1 MNIIRSITIVT
12 LLTIPMLSLAGPK
25 LWERNMIKK
34 QAAKPEPMLIEGA
47 ASKMNHNAVEHK
59 RFILG
64 ERYPETAVKK
74 SGTSTAKQ
82 LVIHTNHMGVHHK
95 REKLGEN
102 YIN

>member
-1 MNIIRSITIVT
+1 MNIIRSLTIVT

-34 QAAKPEPMLIEGA
+34 QAAKPSPMLIEGA
-47 ASKMNHNAVEHK
+47 ASKMNHTAVEHK

-64 ERYPETAVKK
+64 ERYPGPAVKK
-74 SGTSTAKQ
+74 PEVKTPNE
-82 LVIHTNHMGVHHK
+82 LLMHTNHMGVHHK